1 MARVGALR
9 WGRGGLAGA
18 VGVDGAAGSRTWAVL
33 LVALR
38 APAPTERAVRSAERA
53 NMVMAPSRRGGEG
66 GQLGCWLGCRGGAGG
81 PPG

>member
-1 MARVGALR
+1 MT
-9 WGRGGLAGA
+9 
-18 VGVDGAAGSRTWAVL
+18 GSCTWVVL

-66 GQLGCWLGCRGGAGG
+66 LSMGVLARESWWCRRSAG
-81 PPG
+81 